1 MFWKRGAAENNFE
14 IKDVTMMFA
23 GKVLFAGPSWGVEQN
38 TEIKWLVYNYPL
50 FWRYGV

>member
-1 MFWKRGAAENNFE
+1 
-14 IKDVTMMFA
+14 
-23 GKVLFAGPSWGVEQN
+23 VEQN